1 MSLPAKYA
9 ELFATESRDH
19 LAEIEH
25 ALTALE
31 ASPGARLP
39 VDALFRS
46 VHTLK
51 GMSGMMGYSAV
62 TSLAHAIE
70 TRLASLREAQDEP
83 DADVIALL
91 FDAADALARAIE
103 VEAHGAV
110 TTSALDVDSLVSRLT
125 PRRSTPSP
133 AGGVVR
139 MDGPG
144 VHLEIVLEP
153 ETPLPGARAQIIARA
168 LASIGDVHDL
178 TPPVEA
184 MDDPSFTGTF
194 QLRLVTHETAESWDA
209 VARSCGY
216 VAQVNRLSF
225 SGAPRATAAR
235 VEGDGTHQAEQAAA
249 VAGSPLQRY
258 VRVDLRRLD
267 GLMNLVGELVILR
280 GQLHSL
286 ATPHQ
291 DAALNDALGRAGRL
305 IQEIQDGVLGSR
317 MVPVWQVFDRFPRMV
332 RDAARALNK
341 EASLTIEGRDIELD
355 RALLERVSEPLV
367 HLIRNAVDHGIE
379 SPDERRAA
387 GKAPAGRITIS
398 ARRERSAVIIE
409 MRDDGRGVDRDRVLA
424 VAKERGLV
432 REDSEDLSDE
442 QLLRLIARPGFSTS
456 AVVTDLSGRGVG
468 IDAVVN
474 GVRAVGGVVDFFT
487 ERGKGTRFTLRLPV
501 TLAVIPA
508 LIAELGDEHFCLPL
522 THVSETVQI
531 RRGQLCSVRGRAA
544 FALRDEVLPFY
555 TLRSL
560 LGLESR
566 DLSGCQIVI
575 VEAMDRRAAVAVD
588 RLVGQREVVVKSFE
602 SVRHGLACFSGATI
616 LDDGRAALILDVG
629 GLLQGE
635 PNARLTDT

>member
-31 ASPGARLP
+31 SAPGARLP

-62 TSLAHAIE
+62 TTLAHAIE
-70 TRLASLREAQDEP
+70 TRLAALREAEDEP
-83 DADVIALL
+83 DAEVITLL

-110 TTSALDVDSLVSRLT
+110 TTSVLDVDSLVARLT
-125 PRRSTPSP
+125 PRQSVPTDVPGPTR
-133 AGGVVR
+133 AE
-139 MDGPG
+139 GPG
-144 VHLEIVLEP
+144 VQLEIVLEAD
-153 ETPLPGARAQIIARA
+153 TPLPGARAQIIARA
-168 LASIGDVHDL
+168 LASIGEVHDV
-178 TPPVEA
+178 TPSVEA
-184 MDDPSFTGTF
+184 MEDAAFSGTF
-194 QLRLVTHETAESWDA
+194 QLRLITTEAAESWDA

-216 VAQVNRLSF
+216 VAQVNRLSY
-225 SGAPRATAAR
+225 SGISRPRQSVDDVSPTAEPPA
-235 VEGDGTHQAEQAAA
+235 G
-249 VAGSPLQRY
+249 GSPLQRY

-332 RDAARALNK
+332 RDAARALRK
-341 EASLTIEGRDIELD
+341 DAALTIEGRDIELD
-355 RALLERVSEPLV
+355 RALLERIAEPLV
-367 HLIRNAVDHGIE
+367 HLLRNAVDHGIE
-379 SPDERRAA
+379 MPEDRVAA
-387 GKAPAGRITIS
+387 GKSAVGKLTIS
-398 ARRERSAVIIE
+398 ARRERSAVTIE
-409 MRDDGRGVDRDRVLA
+409 VRDDGRGVDRARVLR
-424 VAKERGLV
+424 VAREKALV
-432 REDSEDLSDE
+432 HGDAEDLSDE
-442 QLLRLIARPGFSTS
+442 QVLRLISRPGFST
-456 AVVTDLSGRGVG
+456 ANEVTDLSGRGVG

-474 GVRAVGGVVDFFT
+474 GVRAVGGVVDFAS
-487 ERGKGTRFTLRLPV
+487 ESGRGTRFTLRLPV
-501 TLAVIPA
+501 TLAIIPA
-508 LIAELGDEHFCLPL
+508 LIAELGEDHYCLPL
-522 THVSETVQI
+522 THVSETVQVE
-531 RRGQLCSVRGRAA
+531 RGQLCSVRGRPA
-544 FALRDEVLPFY
+544 FVLRDEVLPFY
-555 TLRSL
+555 TLRTL

-566 DLSGCQIVI
+566 DVRGCQIVI
-575 VEAMDRRAAVAVD
+575 VEAMERRAAVAVD

-602 SVRHGLACFSGATI
+602 NVRSGLACFSGATI

-629 GLLQGE
+629 GLLQGD
-635 PNARLTDT
+635 PNARLAHT